1 MSSTD
6 RDVLSAFL
14 TNSGGQGYVPQSG
27 EITGILK
34 QLKDTMDKDLA
45 STTATEEQAIKDY
58 NVLMAAKTKEM
69 NANSRAIEAKTGR
82 SGQVGLDIVNLKED
96 LDDTTKALYADR
108 KFLANLDETCKAKKA
123 EWEARSQTRA
133 TELLALADTIKLLND
148 DDALEL
154 FKKTL
159 PSPTLLQVRM
169 TGKVVRQRASRIL
182 MSTNRQRD
190 PRMDMVLLA
199 LTGSSQSFDKVLKMI
214 DEMVALLGTEQSDD
228 DSKKA
233 FCEAELDKTE
243 DEKKELDRTLADL
256 AKAIAHAEDMIE
268 TLKSELAALTAGIA
282 ALDKSVAEATAARK
296 AENAEYQSSMSANKA
311 AKELILLAKN
321 RLMQFYNPKLYVPPA
336 KIELGD
342 EQRIAVNLGSEEAP
356 TVAPSGIAGTGIT
369 YLQDSQPV
377 FAQVAS
383 HVALAARSHDSA
395 AVAPPPPPETWDAYQ
410 KKGQEHNGVVAMID
424 MLIGDLD
431 KDMTES
437 GVEEQNG
444 QAEYEVLMEDSRTK
458 RAQDSKAVADK
469 EGTKA
474 ELEARLQS
482 MGEEHRLTSNQDY
495 ATAVTIKNLHL
506 ECDWLQSSFE
516 ARKAARAGEVDSL
529 KKAKAVLSGADYS
542 FVEQGSARVLRGT
555 SQL

>member
-34 QLKDTMDKDLA
+34 QLKDTMDKDLGE
-45 STTATEEQAIKDY
+45 TTANENRAIKDY
-58 NVLMAAKTKEM
+58 TVLMAAKTKEI
-69 NANSRAIEAKTGR
+69 NANSKAIEAKTQR

-243 DEKKELDRTLADL
+243 DEKKELERTLADL
-256 AKAIAHAEDMIE
+256 AKAIAHAEDMLE
-268 TLKSELAALTAGIA
+268 TLTSELAALTEGIA
-282 ALDKSVAEATAARK
+282 ALDESVAEATAARK

-336 KIELGD
+336 KVELGD

-369 YLQDSQPV
+369 YLQDP
-377 FAQVAS
+377 
-383 HVALAARSHDSA
+383 
-395 AVAPPPPPETWDAYQ
+395 
-410 KKGQEHNGVVAMID
+410 
-424 MLIGDLD
+424 
-431 KDMTES
+431 
-437 GVEEQNG
+437 
-444 QAEYEVLMEDSRTK
+444 
-458 RAQDSKAVADK
+458 
-469 EGTKA
+469 
-474 ELEARLQS
+474 
-482 MGEEHRLTSNQDY
+482 
-495 ATAVTIKNLHL
+495 
-506 ECDWLQSSFE
+506 
-516 ARKAARAGEVDSL
+516 SL
-529 KKAKAVLSGADYS
+529 SL
-542 FVEQGSARVLRGT
+542 LRW
-555 SQL
+555 

>member
-243 DEKKELDRTLADL
+243 DEKKELERALADL

-395 AVAPPPPPETWDAYQ
+395 AVAPPPPPETWNAYQ
-410 KKGQEHNGVVAMID
+410 KKGQEHSGVVAMIQ
-424 MLIGDLD
+424 MLVADLD
-431 KDMTES
+431 KDMQES
-437 GVEEQNG
+437 SVDEKNAQS
-444 QAEYEVLMEDSRTK
+444 QYETFMEDSRAK
-458 RAQDSKAVADK
+458 RAQDSQSVADK

-474 ELEARLQS
+474 EFEARLQK
-482 MGEEHRLTSNQDY
+482 MGAEHKATTKQDY
-495 ATAVTIKNLHL
+495 TTAEAIKNLHL
-506 ECDWLQSSFE
+506 ECDWLLSTFE

-529 KKAKAVLSGADYS
+529 KKAKAVLSGADY
-542 FVEQGSARVLRGT
+542 
-555 SQL
+555 